1 MSDILLVANGLKEPP
16 IQAIKQLKK
25 YLREI
30 RYIRVHQASKLA
42 ESSAELLAAY
52 DAVIFYFSEP
62 DTQLSE
68 KIEKSLKKYIK
79 RGGGLLILH
88 SASASFRQNHV
99 YRSLIGAEF
108 ISSSRITDCTLR
120 PSSAAFKGFSNFPA
134 FAVKDELLKL
144 EISEDSV
151 LQMTAEAEDGGPVPA
166 VWTREHGDG
175 RVCCVTPG
183 HSPETFKNSE
193 IRRLLSAAISYVLK
207 RD

>member
-88 SASASFRQNHV
+88 SASASFS
-99 YRSLIGAEF
+99 Y
-108 ISSSRITDCTLR
+108 
-120 PSSAAFKGFSNFPA
+120 NF
-134 FAVKDELLKL
+134 V
-144 EISEDSV
+144 
-151 LQMTAEAEDGGPVPA
+151 
-166 VWTREHGDG
+166 
-175 RVCCVTPG
+175 
-183 HSPETFKNSE
+183 
-193 IRRLLSAAISYVLK
+193 
-207 RD
+207 